1 MTVDEFRAL
10 ALSLPRAI
18 EKPHFDRASF
28 RVDAPRGKTIA
39 TLLERDETAN
49 VFLNVE
55 EQDLLIHA
63 DPTVFSKVP
72 TKWGDKGATTI
83 QLGAADRLQDVPRP
97 ALGREICPEAP
108 AKAIGHTTSAR
119 IQSTRF
125 THMGDRREF
134 SAHSP
139 FTCLLFN
146 LSD

>member
-49 VFLNVE
+49 VFLSVE
-55 EQDLLIHA
+55 EQDLLIQA

-72 TKWGDKGATTI
+72 NKWGDKGATTI
-83 QLGAADRLQDVPRP
+83 ELGDADRLTVLS
-97 ALGREICPEAP
+97 ALKMSWHHAAPPKLHPEW
-108 AKAIGHTTSAR
+108 
-119 IQSTRF
+119 
-125 THMGDRREF
+125 
-134 SAHSP
+134 
-139 FTCLLFN
+139 
-146 LSD
+146 SDL